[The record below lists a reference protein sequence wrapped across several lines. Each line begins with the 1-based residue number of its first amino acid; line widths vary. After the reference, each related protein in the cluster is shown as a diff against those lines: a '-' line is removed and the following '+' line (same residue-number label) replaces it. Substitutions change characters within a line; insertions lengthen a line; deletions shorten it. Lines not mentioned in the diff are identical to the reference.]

1 MERNAL
7 SPLLLNLALEH
18 AIRRVQVN
26 QDGLKYMVHI
36 RYWFTDDV
44 NILGESVQMLKKYAE
59 DSVVASKEI
68 GLEVN
73 ADRS

>member
-1 MERNAL
+1 MFYGEECL

-36 RYWFTDDV
+36 RYWF
-44 NILGESVQMLKKYAE
+44 MLIMLIYWEQAYQY
-59 DSVVASKEI
+59 
-68 GLEVN
+68 
-73 ADRS
+73 